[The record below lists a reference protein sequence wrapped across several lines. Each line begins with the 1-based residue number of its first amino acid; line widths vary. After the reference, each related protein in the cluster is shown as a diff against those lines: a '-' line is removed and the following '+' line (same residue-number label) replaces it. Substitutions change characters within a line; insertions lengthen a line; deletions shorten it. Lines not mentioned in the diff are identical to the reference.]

1 MSIKIVLEFVLNELI
16 SNSDTNFRIWIAS
29 TYMPLVT
36 KSIYEFPCENIR
48 IYSGLLTESDTLT

>member
-36 KSIYEFPCENIR
+36 KSINEFPCENIR